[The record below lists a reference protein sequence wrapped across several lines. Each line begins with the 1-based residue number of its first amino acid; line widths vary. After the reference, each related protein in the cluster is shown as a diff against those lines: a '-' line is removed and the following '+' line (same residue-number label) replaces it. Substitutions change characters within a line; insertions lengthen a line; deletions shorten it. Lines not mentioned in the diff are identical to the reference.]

1 MPCNFIRS
9 SVAAS
14 LLMLAGHTAA
24 FPVQLDAVS
33 GQWREPIGG
42 ENVGGE
48 YSSLIHWGGDHD
60 WWHSGYHFAG
70 ASGLP
75 SIINEEDV
83 FTLGTMTHY
92 NAPIQQESAIEAV
105 SLDIMADFSAYGDS
119 TATGPHRFSFTHD
132 ETPNHAWEKFFGCVF
147 TVNHSF
153 ECGSQ
158 WSRTGDVDDVVR
170 LTDTISSSK
179 FRLGDRLYSMEL
191 LGFEG
196 YEEGTYQESFD
207 TPEKKKTSVDL
218 LASLN
223 VRHVQV
229 PEPGTLALLG
239 LGLAGLGITRRR
251 QR

>member
-1 MPCNFIRS
+1 MAHKLIRTS
-9 SVAAS
+9 IATS
-14 LLMLAGHTAA
+14 LLMLAAHSAA

-33 GQWREPIGG
+33 GEWRDPVGG

-60 WWHSGYHFAG
+60 WWHSAYRFTG

-75 SIINEEDV
+75 STINEGNV
-83 FTLGTMTHY
+83 FTLGTMSHY
-92 NAPIQQESAIEAV
+92 NAPIQQGSAIEAV
-105 SLDIMADFSAYGDS
+105 SLDIMADFSADGDS
-119 TATGPHRFSFTHD
+119 AETGPHRFSFTHD
-132 ETPNHAWEKFFGCVF
+132 ETPNNAWEKFVGCVF
-147 TVNHSF
+147 VSIFNLD
-153 ECGSQ
+153 CGTH

-170 LTDTISSSK
+170 LEDTISSSE
-179 FRLGDRLYSMEL
+179 FRLGDHLYSLEL

-196 YEEGTYQESFD
+196 YEEGTYRESFD

-223 VRHVQV
+223 VRQVQV

-239 LGLAGLGITRRR
+239 LGLAGLGLARRR